1 MDPRQQAIEAQIE
14 AAGVVNPV
22 RTFAF
27 DDTEVADYATNIK
40 NILKEFIPEFAA
52 WHD

>member
-40 NILKEFIPEFAA
+40 NIFERIHPEFAA